1 MNRPYLNTVISIL
14 LFAICATSWA
24 DLTAKVD
31 RTTLYTDETLQF
43 VMRYNGQAITSEP
56 DFSPLKKD
64 FDILSNNRQQQ
75 YSWVNG
81 KAQSYTDWNMVLM
94 PKRTGVILIPS
105 ISFKKDVSNAL
116 EITVRTANKITA
128 GAGKQPVYTE
138 TLIDKDAVYIQ
149 EQIVLTQRLYTSV
162 QLQDLTLSELDVP
175 DAIVQRI
182 GETQF
187 QKVINGRNYLII
199 EVTYAL
205 FPQVNGK
212 LDIPALRFGAF
223 ENNVSRQFGAFSSRG
238 KQLFRNTQAKTIDV
252 MAKPAHIPIDQWM
265 PSSKVELK
273 EQWSSDFDSLTVG
286 EPITRSIQI
295 TAQGLTGAQIQPTHN
310 RRQWQL

>member
-128 GAGKQPVYTE
+128 GGSTANEGIVYSRKQYLFKKRPAGGSAPNEWRAYYPATNYRLSPRPISISYYI
-138 TLIDKDAVYIQ
+138 LIYH
-149 EQIVLTQRLYTSV
+149 
-162 QLQDLTLSELDVP
+162 
-175 DAIVQRI
+175 
-182 GETQF
+182 
-187 QKVINGRNYLII
+187 II
-199 EVTYAL
+199 SY
-205 FPQVNGK
+205 
-212 LDIPALRFGAF
+212 
-223 ENNVSRQFGAFSSRG
+223 
-238 KQLFRNTQAKTIDV
+238 
-252 MAKPAHIPIDQWM
+252 
-265 PSSKVELK
+265 
-273 EQWSSDFDSLTVG
+273 
-286 EPITRSIQI
+286 
-295 TAQGLTGAQIQPTHN
+295 
-310 RRQWQL
+310 